1 MSKKGV
7 IIVNLGTPDKP
18 ETKEVRAYLKRFLGD
33 KRVIDTNRFI
43 WLPVLHGIILRTR
56 PKKSAALY
64 QQVWQEA
71 GSPLLIYTKS
81 QAEQLQARFPDHV
94 VRYAM
99 SYSRPLIP
107 EVLKEM
113 QDLGVTDLT
122 IIPLYPQYST
132 TTTAPIFDEVAKFY
146 LKAEVIPS
154 LHFIQSFY
162 DEPLYIEALANQIKQ
177 ALAEKTVDKIVFS
190 YHGVPVSYIAKGD
203 HYLEHCQQTTQAVM
217 EQVGDVPFISTFQSK
232 FGPAEWLTPAT
243 DQTLKD
249 LPKQGTKNIL
259 IITPGFVSDCLE
271 TIEEIEKENY
281 GYFMENGGE
290 HFHYI
295 HPFNDDPIFV
305 DILEHLIKKK
315 Q

>member
-1 MSKKGV
+1 MSKKGI

-33 KRVIDTNRFI
+33 KRVIDTHRLI
-43 WLPVLHGIILRTR
+43 WLPILHGIILRTR

-64 QQVWQEA
+64 QKIWQED
-71 GSPLLIYTKS
+71 GSPLLIYTQS
-81 QAEQLQARFPDHV
+81 QTKQLQERFPNHV

-99 SYSRPLIP
+99 SYSQPLIP

-146 LKAEVIPS
+146 LKAESIPS

-162 DEPLYIEALANQIKQ
+162 DEPLYIEALANQIKN
-177 ALAEKTVDKIVFS
+177 ALEEKPIDKIVFS
-190 YHGVPVSYIAKGD
+190 YHGIPVSYVKKGD
-203 HYLEHCQQTTQAVM
+203 HYLEHCNQTTQAVM
-217 EQVGDVPFISTFQSK
+217 KQVGEVPFISTFQSK

-243 DQTLKD
+243 DQTLKE
-249 LPKQGTKNIL
+249 LPKQGAKNIL

-271 TIEEIEKENY
+271 TVEEIEQENY
-281 GYFMENGGE
+281 EYFMENGGE

-295 HPFNDDPIFV
+295 HPFNADPVFV
-305 DILEHLIKKK
+305 DILESLID
-315 Q
+315 

>member
-1 MSKKGV
+1 MSKKGIV
-7 IIVNLGTPDKP
+7 IVNLGTPDKP
-18 ETKEVRAYLKRFLGD
+18 ETKEVRTYLKRFLGD

-64 QQVWQEA
+64 QQVWQES

-81 QAEQLQARFPDHV
+81 QAEQLQARFPDYV

-99 SYSRPLIP
+99 SYSQPLIP

-113 QDLGVTDLT
+113 HDLGVTDLT

-146 LKAEVIPS
+146 LNAEAIPS

-162 DEPLYIEALANQIKQ
+162 DQPLYIDALSEQIKQ
-177 ALAEKTVDKIVFS
+177 ALQAQPIDKIVFS
-190 YHGVPVSYIAKGD
+190 YHGIPLSYIEKGD
-203 HYLEHCQQTTQAVM
+203 PYLDHCQKTTQAVM
-217 EQVGDVPFISTFQSK
+217 ERVGDISFISTFQSK

-243 DQTLKD
+243 DQTLKE
-249 LPKQGTKNIL
+249 LPKQGVKNIL
-259 IITPGFVSDCLE
+259 ILTPGFVSDCLE

-295 HPFNDDPIFV
+295 HPFNADPIFV
-305 DILEHLIKKK
+305 DILEQLINTN
-315 Q
+315 

>member
-1 MSKKGV
+1 MSKKG
-7 IIVNLGTPDKP
+7 IILVNLGTPDKP

-33 KRVIDTNRFI
+33 KRVIDTNRLI

-64 QQVWQEA
+64 QQIWQEA
-71 GSPLLIYTKS
+71 GSPLLIYTQS
-81 QAEQLQARFPDHV
+81 QTEQLQERFPDHI

-99 SYSRPLIP
+99 SYSKPLIP

-113 QDLGVTDLT
+113 HDLGVTDLT

-146 LKAEVIPS
+146 LKAEAIPS

-177 ALAEKTVDKIVFS
+177 ALAEKEFDKIVFS
-190 YHGVPVSYIAKGD
+190 YHGIPVSYVEKGD
-203 HYLEHCQQTTQAVM
+203 HYLEHCEQTTQAVM
-217 EQVGDVPFISTFQSK
+217 KQVGDVPFISTFQSK

-243 DQTLKD
+243 DQTLKE
-249 LPKQGTKNIL
+249 LPKQGDKNIL

-271 TIEEIEKENY
+271 TVEEIEKENY

-295 HPFNDDPIFV
+295 HPFNADPIFV
-305 DILEHLIKKK
+305 DILEKIIQK
-315 Q
+315 

>member
-1 MSKKGV
+1 MSKKGI

-33 KRVIDTNRFI
+33 KRVIDTNRLI

-64 QQVWQEA
+64 QKVWQEA
-71 GSPLLIYTKS
+71 GSPLLIYTQS
-81 QAEQLQARFPDHV
+81 QTEQLQERFPDHI

-99 SYSRPLIP
+99 SYSKPLIP

-113 QDLGVTDLT
+113 HDLGVTDLT

-146 LKAEVIPS
+146 LKAEAIPS

-177 ALAEKTVDKIVFS
+177 ALAEKEFDKIVFS
-190 YHGVPVSYIAKGD
+190 YHGIPVSYVEKGD
-203 HYLEHCQQTTQAVM
+203 HYLEHCEQTTQAVM
-217 EQVGDVPFISTFQSK
+217 KQVGDVPFISTFQSK

-243 DQTLKD
+243 DQTLKE
-249 LPKQGTKNIL
+249 LPKQGGKNIL

-271 TIEEIEKENY
+271 TVEEIEKENY

-295 HPFNDDPIFV
+295 HPFNADPIFV
-305 DILEHLIKKK
+305 DILEKIIQK
-315 Q
+315 

>member
-1 MSKKGV
+1 MSKKG
-7 IIVNLGTPDKP
+7 IILVNLGTPDKP

-33 KRVIDTNRFI
+33 KRVIDTNRLI

-64 QQVWQEA
+64 QQIWQEA
-71 GSPLLIYTKS
+71 GSPLLIYTQS
-81 QAEQLQARFPDHV
+81 QTKQLQARFPDQV

-99 SYSRPLIP
+99 SYSSPLIP
-107 EVLKEM
+107 EVLQEM
-113 QDLGVTDLT
+113 HDLGVTDLT

-146 LKAEVIPS
+146 LKAEAIPS

-177 ALAEKTVDKIVFS
+177 ALTERKIDKIVFS
-190 YHGVPVSYIAKGD
+190 YHGIPVSYVEKGD

-217 EQVGDVPFISTFQSK
+217 EQVGDVSHISTFQSK

-243 DQTLKD
+243 DQTLKE
-249 LPKQGTKNIL
+249 LPKQGAKNIL
-259 IITPGFVSDCLE
+259 ILTPGFVSDCLE

-281 GYFMENGGE
+281 RYFMENGGE

-295 HPFNDDPIFV
+295 HPFNADPIFI
-305 DILEHLIKKK
+305 DILEKMIQK
-315 Q
+315 

>member
-1 MSKKGV
+1 MSKKG
-7 IIVNLGTPDKP
+7 ILIVNLGTPDKP

-33 KRVIDTNRFI
+33 HRVIDTNRCI

-64 QQVWQEA
+64 RQIWQDS
-71 GSPLLIYTKS
+71 GSPLLIYTKA
-81 QAEQLQARFPDHV
+81 QAEQLQQKFPDQV

-99 SYSRPLIP
+99 SYSQPLIP

-113 QDLGVTDLT
+113 HDLGVTDLT
-122 IIPLYPQYST
+122 IIPLYPQYSR

-146 LKAEVIPS
+146 LKAEVIPTV
-154 LHFIQSFY
+154 HFIQSFY
-162 DEPLYIEALANQIKQ
+162 DEPLYIEALAQQINQI
-177 ALAEKTVDKIVFS
+177 LSEKKIDKIVFS

-217 EQVGDVPFISTFQSK
+217 EKVGDHPFISTFQSK

-249 LPKQGTKNIL
+249 LPKQGDKSIL

-271 TIEEIEKENY
+271 TIEEIEQENY
-281 GYFMENGGE
+281 SYFMDNGGKE
-290 HFHYI
+290 FHYI

-305 DILEHLIKKK
+305 DILAKLIEKNN
-315 Q
+315 

>member
-1 MSKKGV
+1 MFKKG
-7 IIVNLGTPDKP
+7 IILVNLGTPDKP

-33 KRVIDTNRFI
+33 KRVIDTNRLI

-64 QQVWQEA
+64 QQIWQEA
-71 GSPLLIYTKS
+71 GSPLLIYTQS
-81 QAEQLQARFPDHV
+81 QTKQLQARFPDQV

-99 SYSRPLIP
+99 SYSSPLIP
-107 EVLKEM
+107 EVLQEM
-113 QDLGVTDLT
+113 HDLGVTDLT

-146 LKAEVIPS
+146 LKAEAIPS

-177 ALAEKTVDKIVFS
+177 ALTERKIDKIVFS
-190 YHGVPVSYIAKGD
+190 YHGIPVSYVEKGD
-203 HYLEHCQQTTQAVM
+203 HYLEHCQQTTQIVM
-217 EQVGDVPFISTFQSK
+217 EQVGDVSHISTFQSK

-243 DQTLKD
+243 DQTLKE
-249 LPKQGTKNIL
+249 LPKQGAKNIL
-259 IITPGFVSDCLE
+259 ILTPGFVSDCLE

-295 HPFNDDPIFV
+295 HPFNADPIFI
-305 DILEHLIKKK
+305 DILEQLINKK
-315 Q
+315 

>member
-1 MSKKGV
+1 MSKKG
-7 IIVNLGTPDKP
+7 IILVNLGTPDKP

-33 KRVIDTNRFI
+33 KRVIDTNRLI

-64 QQVWQEA
+64 QQIWQEA
-71 GSPLLIYTKS
+71 GSPLLIYTQS
-81 QAEQLQARFPDHV
+81 QTKQLQARFPDQV

-99 SYSRPLIP
+99 SYSSPLIP
-107 EVLKEM
+107 EVLQEM
-113 QDLGVTDLT
+113 HDLGVTDLT

-146 LKAEVIPS
+146 LKAEAIPS

-177 ALAEKTVDKIVFS
+177 ALTERKIDKIVFS
-190 YHGVPVSYIAKGD
+190 YHGIPVSYVEKGD

-217 EQVGDVPFISTFQSK
+217 EQVGDVSHISTFQSK

-243 DQTLKD
+243 DQTLKE
-249 LPKQGTKNIL
+249 LPKQGAKNIL
-259 IITPGFVSDCLE
+259 ILTPGFVSDCLE

-295 HPFNDDPIFV
+295 HPFNADPIFI
-305 DILEHLIKKK
+305 DILEKMIQK
-315 Q
+315 